1 MKASRSIPPVW
12 LMGLSNLTL
21 GLVTG
26 IVAFALPQLMAADR
40 IPEGKIAAITAVA
53 VSPSF
58 WCVLFGPMLDV
69 RFSRRWYATV
79 LAGCSGLFAAIAFLS
94 LHRLL
99 VLELALTLANASAN
113 LFGAALGGWLSNIIG
128 AEDRN
133 ILSKWMN
140 IALIGGMGIAS
151 IAGGGLTRVLPIA
164 LAASLMGLIVMLPTA
179 IFLTIPASGPDRRL
193 AAESFGQFSREV
205 LSLLRHREIVVVLLL
220 FLSPCS
226 SFALTDLLGG
236 LGADFHATAREISL
250 AGGVGEFVPAIIG
263 CFLFPTIAK
272 RVPLRLFYL
281 ANGVAG
287 GLFTLSL
294 LLLPHVAWAFALAI
308 FGEFLFQAVAFSIQI
323 GIVFEAIGPNNPLAA
338 TTFAFLTAAT
348 NIPVTY
354 MMVAD
359 GRAYSAAGIVG
370 TLSADASISIAACL
384 VMGIVLSKFSPRAAG
399 ATVPLRELAHAMQPS
414 EGEL

>member
-1 MKASRSIPPVW
+1 MRSNRTVPPVW

-26 IVAFALPQLMAADR
+26 IVAFALPQLMAAER
-40 IPEGKIAAITAVA
+40 VPEGKIAAITAVA

-79 LAGCSGLFAAIAFLS
+79 LAGCSGVFAAIAFLS

-99 VLELALTLANASAN
+99 VLELALTLANAAAN
-113 LFGAALGGWLSNIIG
+113 LFGAALGGWLSNFIE

-140 IALIGGMGIAS
+140 VALIGGMGIS
-151 IAGGGLTRVLPIA
+151 SMLGGELMRVLPIS
-164 LAASLMGLIVMLPTA
+164 LAAVLMGLIVFLPTV
-179 IFLTIPASGPDRRL
+179 IFLVVPAPGPDRRL

-205 LSLLRHREIVVVLLL
+205 PNLLRRREIAVVLLL

-226 SFALTDLLGG
+226 SFALTNLLGG
-236 LGADFHATAREISL
+236 LGTDFHATAREISV
-250 AGGVGEFVPAIIG
+250 AGGVGECVPAIIG
-263 CFLFPTIAK
+263 CFLFPVIA
-272 RVPLRLFYL
+272 RRLPLRFFYL
-281 ANGVAG
+281 ANGIMG
-287 GLFTLSL
+287 SLFTLGL
-294 LLLPHVAWAFALAI
+294 IFLPHVTWTFALAV

-323 GIVFEAIGPNNPLAA
+323 GIVFDAIGPNNPLAA

-359 GRAYSAAGIVG
+359 GRAYSVAGIVG
-370 TLSADASISIAACL
+370 TFSADASISIATCL
-384 VMGIVLSKFSPRAAG
+384 VMGILLSKLSSKASG
-399 ATVPLRELAHAMQPS
+399 ATVQHRELAPS
-414 EGEL
+414 EGDL

>member
-1 MKASRSIPPVW
+1 MKTNRSVPPVW
-12 LMGLSNLTL
+12 LMGLSDLTL

-26 IVAFALPQLMAADR
+26 IVAFAMPQLMAAEGV
-40 IPEGKIAAITAVA
+40 PEWKIAAITAVA

-79 LAGCSGLFAAIAFLS
+79 LAGCSAVFAAIALLS

-99 VLELALTLANASAN
+99 VLELALTLANAAAN
-113 LFGAALGGWLSNIIG
+113 LFGAALGGWLSNIIK

-140 IALIGGMGIAS
+140 VALIGGMGIA
-151 IAGGGLTRVLPIA
+151 ATLGGELTRILPIA
-164 LAASLMGLIVMLPTA
+164 QAAAWMGLVIFAPTA
-179 IFLTIPASGPDRRL
+179 IFLVVPAPGPDRRL
-193 AAESFGQFSREV
+193 AAESFGQFNREA
-205 LSLLRHREIVVVLLL
+205 LSLLRRREVVVALLL

-226 SFALTDLLGG
+226 SFALTNLLGG

-250 AGGVGEFVPAIIG
+250 AGGAGAFVPAIIG
-263 CFLFPTIAK
+263 CFLFPIIA
-272 RVPLRLFYL
+272 RRLPLRFFYL

-287 GLFTLSL
+287 SLFTLGL
-294 LLLPHVAWAFALAI
+294 LLLPHVTWTFALAV

-323 GIVFEAIGPNNPLAA
+323 GIVFDAIGPNNPLAA

-359 GRAYSAAGIVG
+359 GRAYSAAGIAG
-370 TLSADASISIAACL
+370 TLSVDASISIAACL
-384 VMGIVLSKFSPRAAG
+384 VMGILLSKFDRKVSG
-399 ATVPLRELAHAMQPS
+399 APIQPRELAPS
-414 EGEL
+414 EGEI

>member
-1 MKASRSIPPVW
+1 MKTDRSVPPVW

-21 GLVTG
+21 GLMTG
-26 IVAFALPQLMAADR
+26 IVAFALPQLMAAER
-40 IPEGKIAAITAVA
+40 VPEATIAAITAVA
-53 VSPSF
+53 VSPQF
-58 WCVLFGPMLDV
+58 WAVLLAPMLDV

-79 LAGCSGLFAAIAFLS
+79 LAGCSAVLAPIAFLG

-99 VLELALTLANASAN
+99 VLELALTLANAAAN
-113 LFGAALGGWLSNIIG
+113 LSGAALGGWLSNIIE

-133 ILSKWMN
+133 VLSKWMN

-151 IAGGGLTRVLPIA
+151 ILGGELTRILPISV
-164 LAASLMGLIVMLPTA
+164 AAVLMGLIVFLPTA
-179 IFLTIPASGPDRRL
+179 IFLVMPAPGPDRRL

-205 LSLLRHREIVVVLLL
+205 LSLLRRREVVVVLLL

-226 SFALTDLLGG
+226 SFALTYLLGG

-250 AGGVGEFVPAIIG
+250 AGGVGECIPAIIG
-263 CFLFPTIAK
+263 CFLFSIIA
-272 RVPLRLFYL
+272 RRLPLRFFYL
-281 ANGVAG
+281 ANGVVG
-287 GLFTLSL
+287 SLFTLGL
-294 LLLPHVAWAFALAI
+294 IFLPHLTWTFALAV

-348 NIPVTY
+348 NVPVTY

-370 TLSADASISIAACL
+370 TFSADASISIAACL
-384 VMGIVLSKFSPRAAG
+384 VMGILLSKFASKASSV
-399 ATVPLRELAHAMQPS
+399 TVQPPELAPAMQRL
-414 EGEL
+414 EGD

>member
-1 MKASRSIPPVW
+1 MKTNRSVPPVW
-12 LMGLSNLTL
+12 LMGLSDLTL
-21 GLVTG
+21 GFVTG
-26 IVAFALPQLMAADR
+26 IVAFALPQLMAAER
-40 IPEGKIAAITAVA
+40 VPEWKIAAITAVA

-79 LAGCSGLFAAIAFLS
+79 LAASSAVLVAIAFLS

-99 VLELALTLANASAN
+99 VLELALTLANAAAN
-113 LFGAALGGWLSNIIG
+113 LFGAALGGWLSNIIDV
-128 AEDRN
+128 EDRN

-140 IALIGGMGIAS
+140 VALIGGMGIAS
-151 IAGGGLTRVLPIA
+151 MLGGELTRVLPIS
-164 LAASLMGLIVMLPTA
+164 LAAALMGLIVFLPTS
-179 IFLTIPASGPDRRL
+179 IFLVIPAQGPDRRL
-193 AAESFGQFSREV
+193 AAESFGQFNREV
-205 LSLLRHREIVVVLLL
+205 LSLLRRREIVVVLLL

-226 SFALTDLLGG
+226 SFALTNLLGG

-263 CFLFPTIAK
+263 CFLFPILA
-272 RVPLRLFYL
+272 RRLPLRFFYL

-287 GLFTLSL
+287 SLFTLTL
-294 LLLPHVAWAFALAI
+294 IFLPHLTWTYALAV
-308 FGEFLFQAVAFSIQI
+308 FGEFLFQAVAFSVQI
-323 GIVFEAIGPNNPLAA
+323 GIVFDAIGPNNPLAA

-359 GRAYSAAGIVG
+359 GHAYSAAGIVG
-370 TLSADASISIAACL
+370 TFSADASISIAACL
-384 VMGIVLSKFSPRAAG
+384 LMGILLSKFARKESS
-399 ATVPLRELAHAMQPS
+399 ATVQPREAAPAMQPS
-414 EGEL
+414 EGDL